1 VMTGAKS
8 AYRKYA
14 PFLRRRDEQK
24 AHAYDMY
31 GPPRDCKGEVRKKKV
46 SLPQMY
52 PAS

>member
-1 VMTGAKS
+1 
-8 AYRKYA
+8 
-14 PFLRRRDEQK
+14 
-24 AHAYDMY
+24 MY